1 MARYSVGKPR
11 TFGKG
16 YGILPF
22 AKNMDRD
29 SGKNIT
35 KNLNNKYSRK
45 IFDHAKQSAIDALKS
60 VSKRVIQ

>member
-1 MARYSVGKPR
+1 M
-11 TFGKG
+11 
-16 YGILPF
+16 PF

-35 KNLNNKYSRK
+35 KNLNNKYSQK